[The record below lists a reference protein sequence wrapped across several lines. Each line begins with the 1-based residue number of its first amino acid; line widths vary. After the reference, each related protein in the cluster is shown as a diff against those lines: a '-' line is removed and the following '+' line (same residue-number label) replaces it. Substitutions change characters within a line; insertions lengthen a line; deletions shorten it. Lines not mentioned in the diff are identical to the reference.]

1 MSARFKTIAL
11 FGRPQSDGLDARI
24 LEDIENWLRGRGLEV
39 LTQTSRNTR
48 LIGLKKTGIKKTK
61 PA

>member
-48 LIGLKKTGIKKTK
+48 LI
-61 PA
+61 